1 MKAIVLAAGQ
11 GKRLRPFTYTRPKHM
26 IPIAGR
32 PLLEHLL
39 RSLRENEVKE
49 VLLVVGYLDKQIRNF
64 LGDGS
69 DLGMKIEYVTQDNI
83 EGTASAIEVTK
94 EYISEDT
101 FLVVNG
107 DLLVTPKAIREI
119 LSQQSS
125 DEMIVSVVPVIF
137 PERYGI
143 VEIKDEMIKSI
154 IEKPLSEK
162 IASDLVNAGMYV
174 FNKDVFRWIN
184 RTSRSNRHEYEI
196 TATIQNMID
205 NGFTFKPVMIEPN
218 DWLDIGRPWDLLKAL
233 EKILT
238 KEALI
243 NEGDI
248 EKGVV
253 LSGPIGIA
261 ENTRIRSG
269 TYVEGP
275 VYIDSESDIGPN
287 CYIRPYTS
295 IGSRCRIGNA
305 CEVKNS
311 LLLEDTHVAHL
322 SYIGDSVIGAN
333 CNFGAGTITANL
345 RLDDATVKVGDGA
358 KRVDSGMRKVGAF
371 IGDAVKTAINVNL
384 MPGVK
389 IGPGAWIGPNI
400 SVYRDIAPGE
410 FIFGRQDVVSK
421 KVPK

>member
-11 GKRLRPFTYTRPKHM
+11 GKRLRPFTQTRPKHM

-39 RSLRENEVKE
+39 ISLRENKVKE
-49 VLLVVGYLDKQIRNF
+49 VVLVIGYLGEQIQNF

-69 DLGMKIEYVTQDNI
+69 DFGIKIEYAAQDKI
-83 EGTASAIEVTK
+83 EGTASAIKVAK
-94 EYISEDT
+94 EYISEDK

-107 DLLVTPKAIREI
+107 DLFVSSNAIKEV
-119 LSQQSS
+119 LSQTSS
-125 DEMIVSVVPVIF
+125 GEMIVSVVPVNF
-137 PERYGI
+137 PERYGV
-143 VEIKDEMIKSI
+143 VEISAETIKNI
-154 IEKPLSEK
+154 IEKPSSDKKVSEL
-162 IASDLVNAGMYV
+162 ANAGVYV
-174 FNKDVFRWIN
+174 FSKDIFRWIK
-184 RTSRSNRHEYEI
+184 RTSRSNRQEYEI

-205 NGFTFKPVMIEPN
+205 NGFTFKPVLIKPY
-218 DWLDIGRPWDLLKAL
+218 DWLDIGRPWDLLRAL
-233 EKILT
+233 EIILT
-238 KEALI
+238 KEDLI
-243 NEGDI
+243 NNGEI

-253 LSGPIGIA
+253 LSGPIGIGTNA
-261 ENTRIRSG
+261 RIRSG

-275 VYIDSESDIGPN
+275 VYIDSGSDIGPN

-311 LLLEDTHVAHL
+311 LLFEDTHVAHL

-345 RLDDATVKVGDGA
+345 RLDDSTVKV
-358 KRVDSGMRKVGAF
+358 RVKDTLEDSGLRKVGAF
-371 IGDAVKTAINVNL
+371 IGDNVKTAINVNL

-389 IGPGAWIGPNI
+389 ISSGAWIGPNT
-400 SVYRDIAPGE
+400 SVYSDIAPGE
-410 FIFGRQDVVSK
+410 FILRRQDVVSK